1 MAAEFNFDD
10 LMQVTVV
17 KKILGKGFVDMLVSD
32 MEILM
37 MKILNMEIL
46 VQLQMDKNQLTKQLY
61 CVRI

>member
-1 MAAEFNFDD
+1 MM

-17 KKILGKGFVDMLVSD
+17 KKILEKGFVDMLVSD

-37 MKILNMEIL
+37 MKILNLEIL
-46 VQLQMDKNQLTKQLY
+46 VQLQMDKNLLMKQLY